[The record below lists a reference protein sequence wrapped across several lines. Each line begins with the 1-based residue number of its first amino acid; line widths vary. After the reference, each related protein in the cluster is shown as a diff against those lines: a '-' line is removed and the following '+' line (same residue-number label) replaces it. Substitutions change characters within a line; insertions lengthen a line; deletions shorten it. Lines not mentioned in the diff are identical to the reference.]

1 MNGSAKTD
9 STEDWARPET
19 YNVLFV
25 CTGNTC
31 RSPMA
36 EAVARREIESR
47 GWKHVRVSSA
57 GVAAHPGSP
66 ATEGAM
72 SAVGAIG
79 LDLDSH
85 RSRPVDP
92 RLIDW
97 ADVILA
103 MGPSHLAVL
112 EAFGAMGK
120 SALLGE
126 FAGDGAAVP
135 DPFGGSVEAYRATLA
150 ELEELV
156 KRSLDRITAIV
167 NP

>member
-1 MNGSAKTD
+1 MKNQPTD
-9 STEDWARPET
+9 EWATPET
-19 YNVLFV
+19 YNILFV

-36 EAVARREIESR
+36 EAVARNEIEKR

-57 GVAAHPGSP
+57 GVAAQPGAP
-66 ATEGAM
+66 ATEGAI
-72 SAVGAIG
+72 GAIGAVG

-85 RSRPVDP
+85 RSRLVDP
-92 RLIDW
+92 RLLEW

-103 MGPSHLAVL
+103 MSPSHLAVL
-112 EAFGAMGK
+112 EAFGAGSK

-126 FAGDGAAVP
+126 FAGVGASVP
-135 DPFGGSVEAYRATLA
+135 DPFGGGLDAYRTTLSD
-150 ELEELV
+150 LEDLV